1 MKNLHD
7 ILKKEN
13 YRKVKFKITK
23 TQHLLIKAKIN
34 GVTGNFILDTG
45 ASNSCV
51 GFESV
56 DLFLLE
62 AKKSKTKAAGAGAT
76 RMFTQLALKNQ
87 LQLGTWKDSDF
98 ELVIFD
104 LSHVNEALT
113 QHKAKPVHGI
123 IGADILMKGKA
134 IVDYFNH
141 CLYLKHYT
149 FSTKNKQQ
157 HHLSSS
163 INPQE

>member
-1 MKNLHD
+1 MKNLHE

-76 RMFTQLALKNQ
+76 GMFTQLALKNQ
-87 LQLGTWKDSDF
+87 LQLGSWKDITFDI
-98 ELVIFD
+98 VIFD
-104 LSHVNEALT
+104 LSHVNEALL

-123 IGADILMKGKA
+123 IGADVLMKGKA
-134 IVDYFNH
+134 IVDYYNH
-141 CLYLKHYT
+141 YLYLLK
-149 FSTKNKQQ
+149 
-157 HHLSSS
+157 
-163 INPQE
+163 

>member
-1 MKNLHD
+1 MKNLHE

-34 GVTGNFILDTG
+34 GVKGNFILDTG
-45 ASNSCV
+45 ASSSCV

-56 DLFLLE
+56 ELFLLE
-62 AKKSKTKAAGAGAT
+62 AKKSKTKASGAGAT
-76 RMFTQLALKNQ
+76 GMSTQIATKNQ
-87 LQLGTWKDSDF
+87 LQLGTWKDITFD
-98 ELVIFD
+98 LVIFD
-104 LSHVNEALT
+104 LSHVNEALI

-123 IGADILMKGKA
+123 IGADVLMKGKA

-141 CLYLKHYT
+141 YLYLLK
-149 FSTKNKQQ
+149 
-157 HHLSSS
+157 
-163 INPQE
+163 

>member
-13 YRKVKFKITK
+13 YKKVKIKITK

-56 DLFLLE
+56 DLFLLD

-76 RMFTQLALKNQ
+76 GMFTQLALKNQ
-87 LQLGTWKDSDF
+87 LQLGSWKNSNF

-134 IVDYFNH
+134 IVDYYNH
-141 CLYLKHYT
+141 YLYLLK
-149 FSTKNKQQ
+149 
-157 HHLSSS
+157 
-163 INPQE
+163 

>member
-1 MKNLHD
+1 MKNFHN

-13 YRKVKFKITK
+13 YKKIKFKITK

-34 GVTGNFILDTG
+34 GVAGNFILDTG
-45 ASNSCV
+45 ASNSCI

-56 DLFLLE
+56 DLLLLD

-76 RMFTQLALKNQ
+76 GMFTQLALKNQ
-87 LQLGTWKDSDF
+87 LQLGSWKDSNF

-123 IGADILMKGKA
+123 IGADVLMKGKG
-134 IVDYFNH
+134 IIDYFNN
-141 CLYLKHYT
+141 CLYLLK
-149 FSTKNKQQ
+149 
-157 HHLSSS
+157 
-163 INPQE
+163 